1 MVRAALTAIDYNS
14 NVGRMPAVDK
24 DGEARYNVVNSRDGQ
39 VYVGICLY
47 AGGGGRRRQG
57 ETEHP
62 TYIGNNLNKTQNIEI
77 EMTIPNMFSIDR
89 YW

>member
-1 MVRAALTAIDYNS
+1 MAA
-14 NVGRMPAVDK
+14 
-24 DGEARYNVVNSRDGQ
+24 Q
-39 VYVGICLY
+39 
-47 AGGGGRRRQG
+47 GGGGRRRQG
-57 ETEHP
+57 ETGHP